1 MTFYQ
6 KVRVF
11 FPLATKVTITRCS
24 WMEKLGRFLDM
35 IDVLVICSRQLTF
48 SNVVECGRFFRHW
61 NFSGIS
67 LYLYIDVLCILLLKI
82 RCMYVLYV
90 LCPCVSRYQ
99 LDKYTHTN
107 TYRVNVS
114 AKFAHGFLYILVT
127 LAGNHQRQHI
137 GSTFTFGIG
146 WLHIQNT
153 KWASI
158 FRPFCMYIK
167 SASMV
172 RFNLPVFMWLI
183 LLYVQNVSFG
193 MCACIL
199 YKDRYTV
206 TCIYIYVYIYTVNVK
221 NKDTPCF
228 PEKTIPSEKCKEY
241 VKHICNGLSSI
252 FRNFFEFY
260 VQGWMFWFRYFNT
273 KYKKMYRIKLSCLVW
288 ITK

>member
-107 TYRVNVS
+107 TQSERERKIRTWIS
-114 AKFAHGFLYILVT
+114 LYT
-127 LAGNHQRQHI
+127 RY
-137 GSTFTFGIG
+137 FG
-146 WLHIQNT
+146 W
-153 KWASI
+153 K
-158 FRPFCMYIK
+158 P
-167 SASMV
+167 SASTH
-172 RFNLPVFMWLI
+172 WL
-183 LLYVQNVSFG
+183 
-193 MCACIL
+193 
-199 YKDRYTV
+199 D
-206 TCIYIYVYIYTVNVK
+206 IYVWNWMTTY
-221 NKDTPCF
+221 
-228 PEKTIPSEKCKEY
+228 PEY
-241 VKHICNGLSSI
+241 
-252 FRNFFEFY
+252 
-260 VQGWMFWFRYFNT
+260 
-273 KYKKMYRIKLSCLVW
+273 
-288 ITK
+288 